1 MVDRRLRHSTP
12 RVTCL
17 LHDVHSGEDHKDG
30 EDHCADGVC
39 DLSLV
44 TEGPGPG
51 GQRRGMDVWHGVV
64 HREGGG
70 ENKGEVSSATH
81 AQGRIMGGGY
91 AWSTRTEQNTDRA
104 WGQHEQGTVEG
115 TWRG

>member
-70 ENKGEVSSATH
+70 EDKGEVSSATH
-81 AQGRIMGGGY
+81 RDTRARAHHGRGIRLVY
-91 AWSTRTEQNTDRA
+91 TDRA
-104 WGQHEQGTVEG
+104 EHGQSMGTARTG
-115 TWRG
+115 HG